1 VVVTYLRRQSGQ
13 RWLMPADSN
22 GRSAAAQ
29 AALDV
34 LRAAGS
40 VVGLVGRRRVKD
52 AVVQQATQLAV
63 WEDEGGPVVEPPP
76 VPPANAQT

>member
-1 VVVTYLRRQSGQ
+1 MST
-13 RWLMPADSN
+13 DKN

-29 AALDV
+29 ATLNV

-40 VVGLVGRRRVKD
+40 VVGALGRRHVTD
-52 AVVQQATQLAV
+52 QVVQQATQLAV

-76 VPPANAQT
+76 VPATSVKT